1 MTMEAAQLITIIL
14 SSSVVSGIVLKLFDL
29 IKDARAGQLQQR
41 RAEVDRAE
49 TEKDKAIARAD
60 AAEAAEEA
68 QARRTRIVE
77 ESLAV
82 HRRLIIDAPCLG
94 PGTLPEYPS
103 RSERNP

>member
-1 MTMEAAQLITIIL
+1 MEAAQLITIIL

-49 TEKDKAIARAD
+49 TAKDKALAR
-60 AAEAAEEA
+60 AEAAEEA

-94 PGTLPEYPS
+94 PGTLPDYPS
-103 RSERNP
+103 RSERNL